1 MATIV
6 TKNSST
12 ASAVPTTSDLVQG
25 ELAVNVT
32 DKRIFTENASTQIVE
47 LGTNPSTVTTA
58 TATVTGTLTA
68 NGTFASSNAVITGG
82 SVNSTPIGASTAST
96 VRGTTVTATTG
107 FVGGLTGNVTGNLT
121 GNITGNVA
129 GNLTGNVTGNV
140 TASSG
145 TTTLNDLVVNGTADF
160 TNTKLTNVV
169 TPTVG
174 TDAANKSYV
183 DDTVAAVIDSA
194 PAALDTLNELAAALG
209 DDANFA
215 GTVTTALATKLPLA
229 GGTMTGAI
237 AMGTSKITGLGD
249 PTSAQDAATKTY
261 VDTADALKLN
271 LTGGTMSGAIAMGT
285 NKITGLGDPTLAQD
299 AATKT
304 YVDDILG
311 SATSAA
317 TSAAAAATS
326 ASNAATSASNAASSA
341 TASANSATSAAASY
355 DAFDDRYLGSKA
367 SDPVLDNDGN
377 ALLTGALYFNSTSD
391 DMKVYTGST
400 WKVTGPNPDSPVFVD
415 TVTAPDFDL
424 DAIAETKA
432 DTAVDVFVYDTSKD
446 SDGGAWRKRTQ
457 NTSWYNE
464 TLDTATRGS
473 RKEFPAV
480 AVIVIET
487 LKITIYDGDDP
498 SLPMWMVFAVSGST
512 SNLTWL
518 GRTNIVFSSVT
529 MRDGILA
536 FGSNGD
542 GDSRGL
548 HLAYFVSDRLA
559 KIGNNYAYNSGF
571 ADGFGLVDRNSGSTA
586 VRGTANAI
594 VNSTVN
600 DVAMTVLPNAPID
613 AATGLPVPTIA
624 VATAGGVSVIKDNG
638 TVADITSSSGSYTYS
653 FNAAFDG
660 LNLVM
665 QLGAAV
671 PQYPGSY
678 IYVFDGIPASDTVIT
693 LNTKTGSTVSPRAF
707 YSYNSNSLYYD
718 LPLAGSNA
726 LYGSPDLYANNVFNG
741 LNNGIVYLD
750 ENPTTPTEGMVAY
763 TTSTY
768 NTGWMVGDTKLA
780 TLSDTDDTNVTGSQ
794 LVTNGDFATDSDWTK
809 GAGWAISGGE
819 ATFTPTNTNS
829 SISQVATGL
838 VVGKTYTYSLTV
850 TTSATT
856 AIRYGGSSVTAVTV
870 NPFSGTQTLTQTFVA
885 AATSTTLG
893 LNALNGD
900 TTLTL
905 DNISL
910 RIAEEDRSV
919 NDKGLQVFGTITK
932 DPVASG
938 ADLVAY
944 SGFAATSYLEQP
956 YNSGLDFGTG
966 DFCIMGWAKQ
976 SSGFAPFIRGVGL
989 DPLNGFDRTGA
1000 SLHFFCGST
1009 GNVTVYFNGS
1019 AVLGS
1024 PNFSINS
1031 SKWTLMVCSRKS
1043 GVVSMYIDGRKT
1055 GSTTNTTDL
1064 TDVGAVTRIGYTT
1077 IASALWRVSAT
1088 APTDEQ
1094 VAKIYNDEKFLFQEN
1109 VQATLYG
1116 SYDSVTALAYD
1127 DDTELLHVG
1136 TSAGRSVFNG
1146 LHRVD
1151 NTTGAVGV
1159 AISASNNFIVEE

>member
-82 SVNSTPIGASTAST
+82 SVNSTPIGATTPSTIVGS
-96 VRGTTVTATTG
+96 TVTANTG

-121 GNITGNVA
+121 GNVTGNVA

-169 TPTVG
+169 TPTADS
-174 TDAANKSYV
+174 DAANKSYV

-341 TASANSATSAAASY
+341 TASSNSATSAAASY

-432 DTAVDVFVYDTSKD
+432 VTAVDVFVYDTSKD

-464 TLDTATRGS
+464 TLDTSTRGS

-624 VATAGGVSVIKDNG
+624 VATGGGVSVIKDDG
-638 TVADITSSSGSYTYS
+638 TVVDITSSSGSYTYS
-653 FNAAFDG
+653 FNVAFDG

-1146 LHRVD
+1146 LRRVD